1 MKEFSPAVTNRHETT
16 VKKDAVHDG
25 EDAVSLASVL
35 WTLQTNPKHEWFYQ
49 TAKLF
54 LKGCSFMAASGS
66 GVSVCRPRAPHHN
79 ASLSEGL
86 AGRLFSDWRER
97 GGVSVP
103 CTHGHA
109 VTAWLPSRVP
119 YTQPPLD
126 AYLWQL
132 CAYVPRITLR
142 PSVTVY
148 QILQSHSTVCAIN
161 NEIMQ
166 FSNHGELLMTV

>member
-1 MKEFSPAVTNRHETT
+1 MVLPNSKAVLE
-16 VKKDAVHDG
+16 G
-25 EDAVSLASVL
+25 
-35 WTLQTNPKHEWFYQ
+35 LQLYGRVCEWRFRVQ
-49 TAKLF
+49 A
-54 LKGCSFMAASGS
+54 
-66 GVSVCRPRAPHHN
+66 RAPHHN

-86 AGRLFSDWRER
+86 AGRLFSDGRER